1 MSNSDPYQFQEKTH
15 IELRADTYTLP
26 SPEMRKAMYEAEVGN
41 DGFGEDPTVNKL
53 ENLTAELFN
62 KESAVFVSSGIM
74 GNFLSILSHCQRG
87 DQIIIGNKSHINTN
101 ELGVFATLG
110 GVFPCIVENDSRG
123 LLNLDQVKAEIS
135 PFPEPENGVIE
146 AWEYEHVAPTKL
158 IAIENTHNSCGGR
171 ALSTSDV
178 NQIKQIASKNNIP
191 IHLDGARI
199 FNAAIAL
206 ENTVEELTKDVD
218 SVQFCLSKGL
228 GAPVGSLVLGE
239 KDFTQKVRKWRKT
252 IGGTT
257 RQAGILAAAGIVALN
272 NYEESIKRDH
282 DLAKYMHEKLSE
294 IENITPEPVETNLV
308 FFNINADNPGEIS
321 KKLKEKGINGGA
333 ETNRWRF
340 VPHYGLTKEDIDY
353 VAETLNELLN

>member
-1 MSNSDPYQFQEKTH
+1 M
-15 IELRADTYTLP
+15 
-26 SPEMRKAMYEAEVGN
+26 
-41 DGFGEDPTVNKL
+41 NKL

-101 ELGVFATLG
+101 ELGGFATLG

-135 PFPEPENGVIE
+135 PFPDPT
-146 AWEYEHVAPTKL
+146 YEHIAPTKL

-171 ALSTSDV
+171 ALSISDI

-199 FNAAIAL
+199 FNSAIAL

-321 KKLKEKGINGGA
+321 TKLKEKGINGGA

-340 VPHYGLTKEDIDY
+340 VPHYGLTKADIDY

>member
-1 MSNSDPYQFQEKTH
+1 MSNSDPYQFQERTH

-41 DGFGEDPTVNKL
+41 DGFGEDPTVNKI

-101 ELGVFATLG
+101 ELGGFATLG
-110 GVFPCIVENDSRG
+110 GVFPSIVENDSRG
-123 LLNLDQVKAEIS
+123 LLNLEQVKEEIS
-135 PFPEPENGVIE
+135 PFPGSENDV
-146 AWEYEHVAPTKL
+146 HVAQTKL

-171 ALSTSDV
+171 ALSTSDI
-178 NQIKQIASKNNIP
+178 NQIKQIASEKNIP

-218 SVQFCLSKGL
+218 SIQFCLSKGL

-239 KDFTQKVRKWRKT
+239 KEFTQKVRKWRKT

-272 NYEESIKRDH
+272 NYEESINRDH

-308 FFNINADNPGEIS
+308 FFNINTDNPGEIS

-333 ETNRWRF
+333 ETDRWRF
-340 VPHYGLTKEDIDY
+340 VPHYGLTKADIDY
-353 VAETLNELLN
+353 VAETLNGLLN

>member
-1 MSNSDPYQFQEKTH
+1 LPNSDPYQFQEKTH

-41 DGFGEDPTVNKL
+41 DGFGEDPTVNRL
-53 ENLTAELFN
+53 EKMSSEMFN
-62 KESAVFVSSGIM
+62 KESGVFVSSGIM
-74 GNFLSILSHCQRG
+74 GNFLSMLAHCQRG
-87 DQIIIGNKSHINTN
+87 DQVIIGNKSHIYTN
-101 ELGVFATLG
+101 ELGGISSLG
-110 GVFPCIVENDSRG
+110 GIFPAIVDTDERG
-123 LLNLDQVKAEIS
+123 MLNINQIKSEIQ
-135 PFPEPENGVIE
+135 
-146 AWEYEHVAPTKL
+146 EYDEHLAPTKL
-158 IAIENTHNSCGGR
+158 LAIENTHNSCGGKP
-171 ALSTSDV
+171 LSANDINEIYKIT
-178 NQIKQIASKNNIP
+178 SKNNIP

-206 ENTVEELTKDVD
+206 ETSPKNLTKNIDTI
-218 SVQFCLSKGL
+218 QFCLSKGL
-228 GAPVGSLVLGE
+228 GAPVGSLVLGNYE
-239 KDFTQKVRKWRKT
+239 FTQKVRKWRKT

-308 FFNINADNPGEIS
+308 FFNINADNPGEIF

-340 VPHYGLTKEDIDY
+340 VPHYGLTKKDIDY
-353 VAETLNELLN
+353 VAETLNKLIN

>member
-1 MSNSDPYQFQEKTH
+1 M
-15 IELRADTYTLP
+15 
-26 SPEMRKAMYEAEVGN
+26 
-41 DGFGEDPTVNKL
+41 
-53 ENLTAELFN
+53 
-62 KESAVFVSSGIM
+62 
-74 GNFLSILSHCQRG
+74 IL
-87 DQIIIGNKSHINTN
+87 
-101 ELGVFATLG
+101 L
-110 GVFPCIVENDSRG
+110 
-123 LLNLDQVKAEIS
+123 
-135 PFPEPENGVIE
+135 
-146 AWEYEHVAPTKL
+146 
-158 IAIENTHNSCGGR
+158 
-171 ALSTSDV
+171 
-178 NQIKQIASKNNIP
+178 IASKNNIP

-282 DLAKYMHEKLSE
+282 DLAKYMHEKLSQ

-321 KKLKEKGINGGA
+321 TKLKEKGINGGA

-340 VPHYGLTKEDIDY
+340 VPHYGLTKADIDY

>member
-1 MSNSDPYQFQEKTH
+1 MSNSDPYQFQERTH

-41 DGFGEDPTVNKL
+41 DGFGEDPTVNKI

-101 ELGVFATLG
+101 ELGGFATLG
-110 GVFPCIVENDSRG
+110 GVFPSIVENDYRG
-123 LLNLDQVKAEIS
+123 LLNLEQVKEEIS
-135 PFPEPENGVIE
+135 PFPGSENDV
-146 AWEYEHVAPTKL
+146 HVAQTKL

-171 ALSTSDV
+171 ALSTSDI
-178 NQIKQIASKNNIP
+178 NQIKQIASENNIP

-218 SVQFCLSKGL
+218 SIQFCLSKGL

-239 KDFTQKVRKWRKT
+239 KEFTQKVRKWRKT

-272 NYEESIKRDH
+272 NYEESINRDH

-308 FFNINADNPGEIS
+308 FFNINTDNPGEIS

-333 ETNRWRF
+333 ETDRWRF
-340 VPHYGLTKEDIDY
+340 VPHYGLTKADIDY
-353 VAETLNELLN
+353 VAETLNGLLN

>member
-1 MSNSDPYQFQEKTH
+1 
-15 IELRADTYTLP
+15 
-26 SPEMRKAMYEAEVGN
+26 MYEAEVGN
-41 DGFGEDPTVNKL
+41 DGFGEDPTVNKI

-101 ELGVFATLG
+101 ELGGFATLG
-110 GVFPCIVENDSRG
+110 GVFPSIVENDSRG
-123 LLNLDQVKAEIS
+123 LLNLEQVKEEIS
-135 PFPEPENGVIE
+135 PFPGSENDV
-146 AWEYEHVAPTKL
+146 HVAQTKL

-171 ALSTSDV
+171 ALSTSDI

-218 SVQFCLSKGL
+218 SIQFCLSKGL

-239 KDFTQKVRKWRKT
+239 KEFTQKVRKWRKT

-272 NYEESIKRDH
+272 NYEESINRDH

-308 FFNINADNPGEIS
+308 FFNINTDNPGEIS

-333 ETNRWRF
+333 ETDRWRF
-340 VPHYGLTKEDIDY
+340 VPHYGLTKADIDY
-353 VAETLNELLN
+353 VAETLNGLLN

>member
-101 ELGVFATLG
+101 ELGGFATLG

-282 DLAKYMHEKLSE
+282 D
-294 IENITPEPVETNLV
+294 PVSYT
-308 FFNINADNPGEIS
+308 
-321 KKLKEKGINGGA
+321 
-333 ETNRWRF
+333 
-340 VPHYGLTKEDIDY
+340 HLTLPTICT
-353 VAETLNELLN
+353 V